1 MSNRYLDIRPSNV
14 PPTGEVSFKSGNPV
28 ITFNIGEDEMA
39 ELKGK
44 TVKLSGKFH
53 VTTDGSTA
61 PTAGNSSLMMDSRI
75 GVYSMIDQ
83 LVLSSFRTKQTIE
96 HIRHY
101 NRFMVTYL
109 PVVSSEQDL
118 IGHIGQSALTL
129 PSNNVQQTSV
139 VQQGAAEGGNEFC
152 IFLPCGL
159 LNGVQNFPLQQGL
172 TIDIH
177 LAPDSMVLFNQN
189 RGVSNPN
196 PNAQYK
202 LTDLK
207 LTCETHRPQ
216 GKELAQLQSNKT
228 QGFEYQSISSYY
240 STINSTNAILNYSL
254 GMSRVQSVFMNF
266 IKSDKLNNLNQNSMM
281 TQYPLKANDDEANI
295 NQIIFT
301 RGGERYP
308 QNFNVD
314 TNFRINKA
322 QKIVDP
328 QAYRDFL
335 NSVKTLT
342 QLGRSLAS
350 PDNTFAVQ
358 IDSDADLLKNMD
370 GGMIF
375 GLGQS
380 YTTTGDDGAD
390 FSRANWG
397 MQLNVELTDNSPN
410 SVFVFV
416 HSKQTLLMNA
426 NGVQIMK

>member
-1 MSNRYLDIRPSNV
+1 MNKYLDIRPSNV
-14 PPTGEVSFKSGNPV
+14 PPTGEISFKSGNPV

-44 TVKLSGKFH
+44 TVKLSGQFH
-53 VTTDGSTA
+53 VTIDGATD
-61 PTAGNSSLMMDSRI
+61 PTTVNSKLMMDSRT

-101 NRFMVTYL
+101 NRFMAAYL
-109 PVVSSEQDL
+109 PIVSSENDL
-118 IGHIGQSALTL
+118 DGHIGQTALTL
-129 PSNNVQQTSV
+129 PSNKVHQTSV
-139 VQQGAAEGGNEFC
+139 INQLTTAEGNEFC

-159 LNGVQNFPLQQGL
+159 LNGTGNFPLSQGL

-177 LAPDSMVLFNQN
+177 LAPDSMVLFNQD
-189 RGVSNPN
+189 GGDALPN

-216 GKELAQLQSNKT
+216 GADLARLQSNKT
-228 QGFEYQSISSYY
+228 KGFEYQSISSYY
-240 STINSTNAILNYSL
+240 STINSTNAILNFSL

-266 IKSDKLNNLNQNSMM
+266 IKSDKLNNLNENSMM
-281 TQYPLKANDDEANI
+281 TSYPLKSNDEIAEI
-295 NQIIFT
+295 SQVIFT

-314 TNFRINKA
+314 TNYRLDSR

-328 QAYRDFL
+328 QAYRDFI
-335 NSVKTLT
+335 NSVKTFTELN
-342 QLGRSLAS
+342 RSLVS
-350 PDNTFAVQ
+350 NDNTFAYQ
-358 IDSDADLLKNMD
+358 LESSADLMKNMD

-390 FSRANWG
+390 FSRSNWG
-397 MQLNVELTDNSPN
+397 MQLNLELTDNSPN

-416 HSKQTLLMNA
+416 HSKQTLLMNDS
-426 NGVQIMK
+426 GIQILK